1 MSDMETAVHEKKSSA
16 EQKPWLMRIG
26 IGLFTVGMLAVVVVF
41 LFFAAGYSELPVW
54 LSAFAGVIT
63 PLGLGLGLL
72 SLIREH
78 RQA

>member
-1 MSDMETAVHEKKSSA
+1 
-16 EQKPWLMRIG
+16 MRIG

-41 LFFAAGYSELPVW
+41 LLFAAGYSENLPVW